1 MGQLWGWG
9 GCETGRN
16 NGAAKGLGCYGA
28 LWEWGGEGG
37 ELLCTSVTGG
47 EWVYRSGAVW
57 GSNGIWE
64 GLWTPM
70 GTVASGCLWGL

>member
-9 GCETGRN
+9 GCETGSN
-16 NGAAKGLGCYGA
+16 NGAAKTLGCYGA
-28 LWEWGGEGG
+28 LWEWGRGITMHLCDGG
-37 ELLCTSVTGG
+37 GG
-47 EWVYRSGAVW
+47 YRSVALW